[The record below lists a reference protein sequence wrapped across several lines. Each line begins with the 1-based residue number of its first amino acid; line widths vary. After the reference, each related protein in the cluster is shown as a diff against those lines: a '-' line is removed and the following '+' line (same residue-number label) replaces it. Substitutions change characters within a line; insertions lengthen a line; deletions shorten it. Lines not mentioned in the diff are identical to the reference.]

1 MMVCMIWLTVCQKVT
16 TLWLD
21 VWSESVIMNNDIL
34 SLSHSTIRALQL
46 QIILF
51 ISSHQKYYSQ
61 QTAAAGGG
69 DSMVRTV
76 ILMRLLCFRSCL
88 VPTLTILG

>member
-1 MMVCMIWLTVCQKVT
+1 MMMVCMIWLTVCQKVT

-76 ILMRLLCFRSCL
+76 ILMQ
-88 VPTLTILG
+88 